1 MKHTVLIV
9 EDDPQNRKLLADLLA
24 VKGYR
29 VLEACD
35 GKQGMEQAVAHLPEL
50 ILMDIQ
56 MPEMDGIGV
65 LQALKGNLLTR
76 AIPVWLLTAYAMPS
90 DEVRFRACGCDEY
103 ITKPLDLRDVLARLE
118 RLFGTATVAPDRA
131 GFSLEEPCP

>member
-9 EDDPQNRKLLADLLA
+9 EDDPQNRKLLAELLA

-29 VLEACD
+29 IVEACD
-35 GKQGMEQAVAHLPEL
+35 GRQGVEQAVAHLPEL

-56 MPEMDGIGV
+56 LPKMDGVGA
-65 LQALKGNLLTR
+65 LQALKDNRLTR

-90 DEVRFRACGCDEY
+90 DETRFRACGCDEY
-103 ITKPLDLRDVLARLE
+103 ITKPLDLRDLLARID
-118 RLFGTATVAPDRA
+118 RLFEATADAPACA
-131 GFSLEEPCP
+131 GFCPGEPCP

>member
-9 EDDPQNRKLLADLLA
+9 EDDPRNRKLLAELLA
-24 VKGYR
+24 VKGYCI
-29 VLEACD
+29 VEACD
-35 GKQGMEQAVAHLPEL
+35 GRQGVEQAVAQLPEL

-56 MPEMDGIGV
+56 LPEMDGVGV

-90 DEVRFRACGCDEY
+90 DELRFRVCGCDAY
-103 ITKPLDLRDVLARLE
+103 ITKPLDLRDLLARVA
-118 RLFGTATVAPDRA
+118 RLFEATADAPSCA
-131 GFSLEEPCP
+131 GFCPGEPCP

>member
-9 EDDPQNRKLLADLLA
+9 EDDRQNRKLLTELLA

-29 VLEACD
+29 ILEACD
-35 GKQGMEQAVAHLPEL
+35 GRQGVEQAVAHLPEL

-56 MPEMDGIGV
+56 LPEMDGAGV
-65 LQALKGNLLTR
+65 LRALKDNPLTR

-103 ITKPLDLRDVLARLE
+103 ITKPLDLRDLLARIE
-118 RLFGTATVAPDRA
+118 RLFEATDEAPACA
-131 GFSLEEPCP
+131 GFCPGEAYP

>member
-9 EDDPQNRKLLADLLA
+9 EDDRQNRKLLAELLA

-29 VLEACD
+29 IVEACD
-35 GKQGMEQAVAHLPEL
+35 GKQGVEQAVAHLPEL

-56 MPEMDGIGV
+56 LPEMDGTGV

-103 ITKPLDLRDVLARLE
+103 ITKPLDLRDLLARIE
-118 RLFGTATVAPDRA
+118 RLFEATADAPACA
-131 GFSLEEPCP
+131 GFCPGEACP